1 MHNSRQNIFIII
13 FTGNKTIANT
23 FDFILFSIYQAK
35 LNKSILS
42 ESLRDSVED
51 NIACDTEKRTKQ
63 ENRALKSTIDNMFN
77 GQLAFQSKA
86 NVVFYRVSQR
96 F

>member
-1 MHNSRQNIFIII
+1 MDLISTS
-13 FTGNKTIANT
+13 FTHSLKLKTS
-23 FDFILFSIYQAK
+23 L
-35 LNKSILS
+35 LS

-51 NIACDTEKRTKQ
+51 NIACDTEKRTNQ

-86 NVVFYRVSQR
+86 NICG
-96 F
+96 